1 MNKDQAF
8 QMIEEAKVRLLTNE
22 EAVELGKWAES
33 AYNENP
39 PMTEG
44 KTVHGDATYAT
55 TSSHV
60 LIEFVTKFTKE
71 TRHTAFFSPNFKL
84 VNPQV
89 MPWAVKCFH
98 AATES

>member
-39 PMTEG
+39 PAPES
-44 KTVHGDATYAT
+44 
-55 TSSHV
+55 TSHDV
-60 LIEFVTKFTKE
+60 IDFVTKYTKE
-71 TRHTAFFSPNFKL
+71 TRHTPHFSSNFKL

-89 MPWAVKCFH
+89 VPWAVKCFNPK
-98 AATES
+98 S

>member
-39 PMTEG
+39 PSVAVDSIKMT
-44 KTVHGDATYAT
+44 T
-55 TSSHV
+55 TSHDV
-60 LIEFVTKFTKE
+60 IDFVTKYTKE
-71 TRHTAFFSPNFKL
+71 TRHTPHFSPNFKL

-89 MPWAVKCFH
+89 MPWAVKCFNPK
-98 AATES
+98 S

>member
-8 QMIEEAKVRLLTNE
+8 QMIEEAKVRLLTSD

-39 PMTEG
+39 PTQVVDTIKMT
-44 KTVHGDATYAT
+44 T
-55 TSSHV
+55 TSHV
-60 LIEFVTKFTKE
+60 LIDFVTKYTRE
-71 TRHTAFFSPNFKL
+71 TRPTPFFSQNFKL

-89 MPWAVKCFH
+89 MPWAVKCFNPK
-98 AATES
+98 S